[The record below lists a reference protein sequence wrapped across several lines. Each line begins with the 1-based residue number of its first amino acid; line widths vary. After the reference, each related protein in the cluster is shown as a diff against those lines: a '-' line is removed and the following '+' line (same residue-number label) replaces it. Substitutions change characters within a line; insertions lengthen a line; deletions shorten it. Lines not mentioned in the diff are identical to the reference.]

1 MMEGVESKKITTKF
15 GNKVKFCTSG
25 GCITPR
31 NKSPLPSLFILVM
44 GVVSQFKILLLLK
57 TELRRQLCV
66 LNFKPNG

>member
-31 NKSPLPSLFILVM
+31 KKWGTFYSLIHGNTATGLQRS
-44 GVVSQFKILLLLK
+44 GDSKI
-57 TELRRQLCV
+57 EMEQ
-66 LNFKPNG
+66 P